1 MRRPRGKAGAM
12 RPGAEI
18 SGACSAALAAI
29 RLEFP
34 GWHPWCSS
42 AGRFWA
48 TRISRRRQPPDA
60 PAAWA
65 MTIDADTPGEL
76 RDALAAQEQ
85 LAPEST
91 APG

>member
-1 MRRPRGKAGAM
+1 MADRAAAGSI
-12 RPGAEI
+12 P
-18 SGACSAALAAI
+18 LAAI
-29 RLEFP
+29 RRDYP
-34 GWHPWCSS
+34 GWHPWRSS

-48 TRISRRRQPPDA
+48 TRISRRRRPPDA

-85 LAPEST
+85 MAPESA